1 MRLIQLFQNGQQ
13 LPGSGNLNGLSTEG
27 VMLRPPFFEGVT
39 GVTVQPTA
47 VSVSGQPH
55 PQHPQQQASAGS
67 PPRRESIPLATSAPT
82 SPSTYSNAT
91 PAYTPMM
98 SRQMPNTPAIQQVP
112 STSSSTASIP
122 ATPQQ
127 QQQPLNTT
135 LATQDP
141 YTMTPAEQSR
151 YEALFPQYAK
161 EDNYVYGKEAVEL
174 FTKSGLDQPTLRTI
188 WNMVDYP
195 VDNKLS
201 KLEFAIAMHL
211 IVCVSKKNLPMP
223 VVFPPSLKVLKDQ
236 EGASSMSV
244 GGVTPMVNSNTDS
257 GGSNVPTNASV
268 SAPQQSFG
276 MGVSGAGGTGG
287 GMSISNA
294 FDNIQLKDRTYTSGS
309 DITPTTAHHSVVE
322 QPNEGEKNMTMMMMQ
337 QQHSQQSVYHR
348 QQLQGSSVP
357 PVVMPSFP
365 TSPTNLAIHPSL
377 STGDASVSSIDELKN
392 LQSVLQKLQAENVSL
407 KAQLGQFSDEETSV
421 RKEIT
426 QTISEITA
434 LSLELTTL
442 RSQVADAKS
451 SLIEATSELKAQIEK
466 RE

>member
-1 MRLIQLFQNGQQ
+1 MFQNGQQ
-13 LPGSGNLNGLSTEG
+13 LPGSGNLNGLSSEG
-27 VMLRPPFFEGVT
+27 VILRPPFFEGVT
-39 GVTVQPTA
+39 GV
-47 VSVSGQPH
+47 SGQPH
-55 PQHPQQQASAGS
+55 PQQQQQQLQQAPGS
-67 PPRRESIPLATSAPT
+67 PPLRESIPLATSAPT
-82 SPSTYSNAT
+82 SPSSYSNA
-91 PAYTPMM
+91 PPYTPMM
-98 SRQMPNTPAIQQVP
+98 SRPIPNTPGIQQIP
-112 STSSSTASIP
+112 STSSSTAPIP

-127 QQQPLNTT
+127 PPVNTT

-201 KLEFAIAMHL
+201 KLEFTIAMHL

-236 EGASSMSV
+236 EGASM
-244 GGVTPMVNSNTDS
+244 GAGDATPMANGTVGS
-257 GGSNVPTNASV
+257 GGSNIQNAYV

-276 MGVSGAGGTGG
+276 MGVSGAGGMG
-287 GMSISNA
+287 GMSISDA
-294 FDNIQLKDRTYTSGS
+294 FDNIQNNDRASTAGS

-322 QPNEGEKNMTMMMMQ
+322 QPYEGEKNRTMMMMQ
-337 QQHSQQSVYHR
+337 QQQQQSVSQR
-348 QQLQGSSVP
+348 QLQGFSVP

-365 TSPTNLAIHPSL
+365 TSPNNSAIQQSL

-426 QTISEITA
+426 QTLSEITA
-434 LSLELTTL
+434 LSMELTTL